1 MTYNR
6 ALHLKKEDDIIYKKV
21 NEFYHEIMQLLSQ
34 LYNNLNEHE
43 WLIFVAPQKT
53 AINFNSTEE
62 QRKKGLNVPMNIK
75 YSKYLNR
82 RIDGIMLLD
91 SETYKKKNNEITI
104 KCIMELTD
112 LKKNYFLLNDD
123 AYYDQ
128 CLTLFFDKRY
138 YFGMTLLFS
147 SILMRFAFGENEQKY
162 CAECFEPYFNRPI
175 WEITLEELRQAIHD
189 KKTITFK

>member
-1 MTYNR
+1 MVYNR
-6 ALHLKKEDDIIYKKV
+6 AFYLKKEDDIIYKKK

-53 AINFNSTEE
+53 SINFNSTEE
-62 QRKKGLNVPMNIK
+62 QRKRGLNIPMNIK
-75 YSKYLNR
+75 HSKYLNR

-123 AYYDQ
+123 VYYDQ

-147 SILMRFAFGENEQKY
+147 SILMCFAFGENEQKY